1 MFGFKYNLSNT
12 EVGLDPN
19 EVANVRYRLFLRAI
33 RINGLQQADML
44 LPHLQT
50 KLESVIEEK
59 IDPFTNVD
67 GMIFRARGTG

>member
-19 EVANVRYRLFLRAI
+19 EVTNVRYRLFLRAI

-67 GMIFRARGTG
+67 GMIFRARGTV